1 MAESETVT
9 PNAALIDAY
18 LDEVWLERGLAENTL
33 SAYRQDLGQLGG
45 WLKPRSL
52 SGARREDLLA
62 FLAARHERGMSPRST
77 ARMLS
82 CIRGFYRFLVGRH
95 LITEDPTMRLDS
107 PRLGRRLPSALSEL
121 QVEALLAAPVVDTV
135 IGLRDRTMLETLY
148 ATGMRVSELV
158 GLKLSRVNQQQG
170 SARVTG
176 KGGKERLVPL
186 GEEALGWIRSYLVD
200 GRPPLARAAHGSDAL
215 FLSNRG
221 AAMTRQA
228 FWYRVKHYTRLAEI
242 SVDVSPHTLRH
253 AFATHLLNH
262 GADLRVVQLLLGH
275 ADLSTTQIYTHV
287 ARTRLKELHRAHHP
301 RA

>member
-107 PRLGRRLPSALSEL
+107 PRLGRRLPSAL
-121 QVEALLAAPVVDTV
+121 
-135 IGLRDRTMLETLY
+135 
-148 ATGMRVSELV
+148 
-158 GLKLSRVNQQQG
+158 
-170 SARVTG
+170 
-176 KGGKERLVPL
+176 
-186 GEEALGWIRSYLVD
+186 
-200 GRPPLARAAHGSDAL
+200 RPA
-215 FLSNRG
+215 
-221 AAMTRQA
+221 
-228 FWYRVKHYTRLAEI
+228 
-242 SVDVSPHTLRH
+242 
-253 AFATHLLNH
+253 
-262 GADLRVVQLLLGH
+262 
-275 ADLSTTQIYTHV
+275 
-287 ARTRLKELHRAHHP
+287 
-301 RA
+301 